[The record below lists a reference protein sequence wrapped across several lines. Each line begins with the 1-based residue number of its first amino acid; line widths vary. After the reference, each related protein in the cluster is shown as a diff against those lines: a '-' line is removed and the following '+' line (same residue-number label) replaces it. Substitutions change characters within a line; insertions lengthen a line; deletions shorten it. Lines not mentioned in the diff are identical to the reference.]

1 MDTNK
6 PHDAFRN
13 TTATDIR
20 VAPAGRNLKPF
31 IVAVAAVAVL
41 ALLASLIWPM
51 LRAGSG
57 IKASELRFG
66 KAESGFFSADAS
78 GYATVVAA
86 RAPTLYA
93 AAAGSVRQE
102 QSALDAAR
110 AEADRQGVANQRAIL
125 EKQRALD
132 DARIAQT
139 AAKRERTRADRAF
152 ELKAISEVD
161 FLRAQDALAAADIQ
175 VAHGEKD
182 VLLERSALALE
193 LRQRQS
199 LVAQQNA
206 RVQAL
211 QVQAH
216 ALQMRAPFAGLV
228 GALAASERAQLAQDA
243 PVLALVDLGALELSL
258 SLSEIYGAQLKA
270 GLGAA
275 VDYEGN
281 TLRGEVRSV
290 AAEVSGG
297 QIALRIRLQD
307 PLPAGLKQNQKL
319 LARVEFERREQALS
333 IARGAYLDELAGRAI
348 WVRVGDRIERRSLEI
363 GAIGAER
370 VEVLRGLQ
378 AGDSVVL
385 SSVKAE
391 PNQTEIVLF

>member
-1 MDTNK
+1 VRY
-6 PHDAFRN
+6 H
-13 TTATDIR
+13 
-20 VAPAGRNLKPF
+20 VEAGQ
-31 IVAVAAVAVL
+31 AVQKDQ
-41 ALLASLIWPM
+41 LLASIDSPALQ
-51 LRAGSG
+51 
-57 IKASELRFG
+57 ASL
-66 KAESGFFSADAS
+66 
-78 GYATVVAA
+78 
-86 RAPTLYA
+86 L
-93 AAAGSVRQE
+93 QE